1 MSTGYRVH
9 CLFSLN
15 MFSMISR
22 YREVVEVPEDSPD
35 AKKWPKVT
43 PSIGPTSTS
52 ISSLSSQAVP
62 ETSISQAQPN
72 PRTSSQTQQAPL
84 TQQPPKR
91 PPPMKRKPKTLL
103 NTGASSSST
112 PKPQKLTTLQKSTMD
127 WKAHLRS
134 ENNDGLQADGQELQ
148 ANRQEG
154 GGGYLERMEFL
165 QRVEDRREIVRE
177 GSGKRKR

>member
-1 MSTGYRVH
+1 
-9 CLFSLN
+9 
-15 MFSMISR
+15 
-22 YREVVEVPEDSPD
+22 
-35 AKKWPKVT
+35 
-43 PSIGPTSTS
+43 
-52 ISSLSSQAVP
+52 
-62 ETSISQAQPN
+62 
-72 PRTSSQTQQAPL
+72 
-84 TQQPPKR
+84 
-91 PPPMKRKPKTLL
+91 
-103 NTGASSSST
+103 
-112 PKPQKLTTLQKSTMD
+112 MD